1 MSVAVRSKLSKLSG
15 TDKEVLL
22 ETKAERIEM
31 TLNTENSIAS
41 GLLIQRLT
49 ELYEDPVE
57 ATVRETVSNAL
68 DAVTESYSGELP
80 KVEIVTPTEL
90 SPVFT
95 VKDNG
100 VGMSYKDL
108 KEIYSKYG
116 SSTKADDL
124 EQIGAYGLGAKSP
137 LAYGNEFTVTSIK
150 NGEKTT
156 IIVAREEIT
165 NYIKIVDS
173 RKTSEPSGTTV
184 SVSVND
190 NDIHRFELSVSKY
203 LTNPVDKEVSLYVN
217 SQPVKGDDYVEIS
230 NNVLLMDGKEK
241 VYGRVWVEKSDV
253 IKLLT
258 DLPQSSIA
266 GCLKLLIGGWAYN
279 SPARRNRRNNYSQR
293 RYGIVVE
300 LKAGIVDFNSSRD
313 AILENDRYQK
323 LEDLIVEYVESERFT
338 KDLIKATN
346 SLDITNFKKALGE
359 LLHNQNYYIKVAG
372 NKVEVDIKERFSK
385 YSNVIARTFET
396 KDFVHNETGFNFN
409 TLLEDTPKQTKP
421 TFVVAERKAYFHK
434 VAQTYIMRDFTKD
447 QPSFFEGVTITDMN
461 KVFQEV
467 MDGNKNSS
475 VLGALMLYL
484 LQECFYKNSL
494 KEKAVVCVTDIE
506 TEHHVKQLR
515 TNRKAMMERID
526 TKGKGEG
533 YEKIIIYTKHTKADI
548 EKMFEKAGFKDINL
562 EIEKVDKVLELAKK
576 IRLENR
582 KKRKVAKTK
591 RGLSTRLLKL
601 SNECLLRTDL
611 NMLDDIDKSMK
622 NITVVTKRGYI
633 DVTHLEMMRIWYCN
647 QNELLESEVDLYL
660 SIGTH
665 TIKDIELLLD
675 IGEVFRDPNT
685 NSVGNSKM
693 YYEKIHNNVIGTD
706 IINENSEK
714 VREEAINCIL
724 TEAFC
729 CRSESVSSEIKERL
743 DKAYQIADLANI
755 ELPKMPENFLKF
767 INNRSGAPS
776 SYSDSG
782 VVRWI
787 NEGTTFQP
795 LLKFLNREDF
805 ELISDLTT
813 LASRVRLEMKSEKD
827 IRVVHPNM
835 IVEIDTCDVEKAYK
849 SKDLS
854 TSSTKLVKA
863 QTEAYLDFVKELIN
877 KMSLAC

>member
-1 MSVAVRSKLSKLSG
+1 MAVAVRSKLSKLSSI
-15 TDKEVLL
+15 DKEVLL

-68 DAVTESYSGELP
+68 DAVTESYSGKLP

-90 SPVFT
+90 RPVFT

-184 SVSVND
+184 SVPVND
-190 NDIHRFELSVSKY
+190 NDIDRFELSVSKY

-217 SQPVKGDDYVEIS
+217 NKHVKGDDYVEIS
-230 NNVLLMDGKEK
+230 NNVLLMNGKEK

-266 GCLKLLIGGWAYN
+266 GCLKLLIGGWAYD
-279 SPARRNRRNNYSQR
+279 SPARRNRRSSYSQR

-313 AILENDRYQK
+313 AILENDRYQN

-338 KDLIKATN
+338 KDIINATN

-359 LLHNQNYYIKVAG
+359 LLHKQNHYIKVAG
-372 NKVEVDIKERFSK
+372 NKVEIDIKEGFNK
-385 YSNVIARTFET
+385 YSNVISRTFET

-409 TLLEDTPKQTKP
+409 TLLEYTPKQTKP
-421 TFVVAERKAYFHK
+421 TFVVAEKKSYLHNA
-434 VAQTYIMRDFTKD
+434 AQTYIMRDFTRD
-447 QPSFFEGVTITDMN
+447 QASFFEGATITDMN
-461 KVFQEV
+461 KVFQEI

-475 VLGALMLYL
+475 MLEILMLYL
-484 LQECFYKNSL
+484 LQEGFYENTL

-506 TEHHVKQLR
+506 TEYHVKQLR
-515 TNRKAMMERID
+515 TNRKAMMDRID
-526 TKGKGEG
+526 TKGKDR
-533 YEKIIIYTKHTKADI
+533 YEKIIVYTKHSKADI
-548 EKMFEKAGFKDINL
+548 EKMFEKAGFKDIGL

-576 IRLENR
+576 FRLENR

-591 RGLSTRLLKL
+591 RGLSTKL
-601 SNECLLRTDL
+601 SKLNNEGLLRKVS
-611 NMLDDIDKSMK
+611 NVLDDIDKSKK
-622 NITVVTKRGYI
+622 NITVITKRGYI

-660 SIGTH
+660 SIGIH
-665 TIKDIELLLD
+665 TVKDIKLLLD

-685 NSVGNSKM
+685 DNVGNSKM
-693 YYEKIHNNVIGTD
+693 YYEKIHNNVIGMD

-714 VREEAINCIL
+714 AREEAINCIL

-729 CRSESVSSEIKERL
+729 CRSESVSSEIKDKL
-743 DKAYQIADLANI
+743 DKAYQVADLANI

-767 INNRSGAPS
+767 INNRSGSPS
-776 SYSDSG
+776 LYSYSS
-782 VVRWI
+782 VVHWI
-787 NEGTTFQP
+787 SEGTTFQP
-795 LLKFLNREDF
+795 LLKFLNKEDF

-813 LASRVRLEMKSEKD
+813 LVSRFRLEMESEKE
-827 IRVVHPNM
+827 IRVVHPNT
-835 IVEIDTCDVEKAYK
+835 IIEIDTCDVEKAYK
-849 SKDLS
+849 YKDLS